1 MEPWSHSFVCQAELL
16 RGGWSL
22 GLINALLGGVDKQA
36 MNPCCRSWAP
46 MRLWLRARVAEA
58 ERSDAWS
65 AHCFRGGERRQQIRE
80 NVKRRDHENDEY
92 ARDAYARA
100 KSGS

>member
-46 MRLWLRARVAEA
+46 MRLWLRAV
-58 ERSDAWS
+58 
-65 AHCFRGGERRQQIRE
+65 GRRRRYALLRCR
-80 NVKRRDHENDEY
+80 RRDGY
-92 ARDAYARA
+92 LS
-100 KSGS
+100 KSFTAMMLAMI